1 MFDALTRLAQ
11 RHHWRVIAAA
21 VIAGAVAGVFGAPVA
36 GLLKGGG
43 FNDPTAQSVLATGA
57 IQQATGVDPDNS
69 IVAIIRPG
77 VPVLSAAGEAEVNRV
92 VATLGREPAVASV
105 MAVTTTHDPRLV
117 AKDGLITYVVAPF
130 RNGSNELAAAKR
142 IQAALGSD
150 RAVTLGGAT
159 IAENQVEQQVS
170 RDLGHA
176 EELAFPILFVL
187 LLIVFRGLIAA
198 MLPLMVGGLTILLTF
213 LGLRAV
219 DAYTDLSIFAL
230 NLVTGLSLGLAID
243 YSLLIVSRFREELDR
258 SGGDSAAALRRT
270 LTTAGRTV
278 LFSSI
283 TVAAACASLLVF
295 RQRFLYSMG
304 VGGVI
309 GTVVEAAV
317 ALVVLPAVLAALGPN
332 IDRFALRKRRPRPD
346 HTGAWYRLALLV
358 MRRPITVAVVTVAA
372 LVALGLPFLGIRFT
386 SVDASD
392 LPMTAPARQVDDVLR
407 HSFDVN
413 RLSPAEIT
421 VGAPSSASAEV
432 AGFARAVSGVQGVAT
447 VTVPRAISPNL
458 WEINAELSGNP
469 LSDSARQAVKQIR
482 TLPSA
487 STVMVGGQT
496 AQFVD
501 LQSSLGSHLP
511 LALAIIAA
519 TTLLVLFAATGSVV
533 LPIKALVMNIA
544 SISATFGI
552 LVLIFQDGR
561 FQSLLGYTSQG
572 ALESTQPILLVALAF
587 GLSTDYGVF
596 LLTRIK
602 EHHDRGTPTR
612 ESVALG
618 LERTGRIITAAAI
631 CFTVAI
637 GAFATSEIIFIKELG
652 IGTGVAVLID
662 ATIVRALLVPAL
674 MALLGKWNWWAPR
687 PLRALHRQ
695 LRLDRL
701 ENVRAA

>member
-1 MFDALTRLAQ
+1 M
-11 RHHWRVIAAA
+11 
-21 VIAGAVAGVFGAPVA
+21 AGVFGSPVA

-43 FNDPTAQSVLATGA
+43 FNDPQAQSVLATGA

-69 IVAIIRPG
+69 LIAIIRPG
-77 VPVLSAAGEAEVNRV
+77 APIASPAGQAEVNRV
-92 VATLGREPAVASV
+92 VATLRSEPAVASV
-105 MAVTTTHDPRLV
+105 IAVTTTHDPALV
-117 AKDGLITYVVAPF
+117 ARDGMTTYVTAPF
-130 RNGSNELAAAKR
+130 RATADEVAATR
-142 IQAALGSD
+142 RLEVALGGD

-159 IAENQVEQQVS
+159 IAEPQVEQQVS
-170 RDLGHA
+170 RDLGRA
-176 EELAFPILFVL
+176 EMLAFPILFVL

-198 MLPLMVGGLTILLTF
+198 LLPLMVGGLTIVLTF
-213 LGLRAV
+213 LGLRGV

-258 SGGDSAAALRRT
+258 SSGDSAVALRRT
-270 LTTAGRTV
+270 LATAGRTV

-309 GTVVEAAV
+309 GTAVEAAV
-317 ALVVLPAVLAALGPN
+317 ALLVLPAVLAALGPN

-346 HTGAWYRLALLV
+346 HTGAWYRLAVIV
-358 MRRPITVAVVTVAA
+358 MRRPVTVAAVTVAA
-372 LVALGLPFLGIRFT
+372 LVAMGLPFLGIRFT
-386 SVDASD
+386 SVDASV
-392 LPMTAPARQVDDVLR
+392 LPQTASARQVDDTLR
-407 HSFDVN
+407 QSFDIN
-413 RLSPAEIT
+413 RLTPAEIAIS
-421 VGAPSSASAEV
+421 APPSAASEV
-432 AGFARAVSGVQGVAT
+432 TAFARAVSDVHGVAALIP
-447 VTVPRAISPNL
+447 PRSISSNL
-458 WEINAELSGNP
+458 WELDAV
-469 LSDSARQAVKQIR
+469 LSDGALSDGARQAVEHILA
-482 TLPSA
+482 LPS
-487 STVMVGGQT
+487 TNPVMVGGQT
-496 AQFVD
+496 AAFVD

-511 LALAIIAA
+511 LALAIIAV

-533 LPIKALVMNIA
+533 LPIKALVMNLA

-602 EHHDRGTPTR
+602 EHHDRGLPTR

-618 LERTGRIITAAAI
+618 LERTGRIITAAAL

-652 IGTGVAVLID
+652 IGTGIAVLLD

-674 MALLGKWNWWAPR
+674 MALLGNWNWWAPR
-687 PLRALHRQ
+687 PLRAMHRR

-701 ENVRAA
+701 EPAG

>member
-1 MFDALTRLAQ
+1 M
-11 RHHWRVIAAA
+11 
-21 VIAGAVAGVFGAPVA
+21 AGVFGSPVA

-43 FNDPTAQSVLATGA
+43 FNDPQAQSVLATGA

-69 IVAIIRPG
+69 LIAIIRPG
-77 VPVLSAAGEAEVNRV
+77 APIASPAGQAEVNRV
-92 VATLGREPAVASV
+92 VATLRSEPAVASV
-105 MAVTTTHDPRLV
+105 IAVTTTHDPALV
-117 AKDGLITYVVAPF
+117 ARDGMTTYVTAPF
-130 RNGSNELAAAKR
+130 RATADEVAATR
-142 IQAALGSD
+142 RLEVALGGD

-159 IAENQVEQQVS
+159 IAEPQVEQQVS
-170 RDLGHA
+170 RDLGRA
-176 EELAFPILFVL
+176 EMLAFPILFVL
-187 LLIVFRGLIAA
+187 LLIVFRGLIASL
-198 MLPLMVGGLTILLTF
+198 LPLMVGGLTIVLTF
-213 LGLRAV
+213 LGLRGV

-258 SGGDSAAALRRT
+258 SSGDSSVALRRT
-270 LTTAGRTV
+270 LATAGRTV

-304 VGGVI
+304 LGGVI
-309 GTVVEAAV
+309 GTAVEAAV
-317 ALVVLPAVLAALGPN
+317 ALLVLPAVLAALGPN
-332 IDRFALRKRRPRPD
+332 IDRFALRKRHPRPD
-346 HTGAWYRLALLV
+346 HTGAWYRLAVIV
-358 MRRPITVAVVTVAA
+358 MRRPVTVAAVTVAA
-372 LVALGLPFLGIRFT
+372 LVAMGLPFLGIRFT
-386 SVDASD
+386 SVDASV
-392 LPMTAPARQVDDVLR
+392 LPQTASARQVDDTLR
-407 HSFDVN
+407 QSFDIN
-413 RLSPAEIT
+413 RLTPAEIAIS
-421 VGAPSSASAEV
+421 APPSAASEV
-432 AGFARAVSGVQGVAT
+432 TAFARAVSDVHGVAA
-447 VTVPRAISPNL
+447 VIPPRSISSNL
-458 WEINAELSGNP
+458 WELDAV
-469 LSDSARQAVKQIR
+469 LSDGALSDGARQAVEHILV
-482 TLPSA
+482 LPS
-487 STVMVGGQT
+487 TNPVMVGGQT
-496 AQFVD
+496 AAFVD

-511 LALAIIAA
+511 LALAIIAV

-533 LPIKALVMNIA
+533 LPIKALVMNLA

-602 EHHDRGTPTR
+602 EHHDRGLPTR

-618 LERTGRIITAAAI
+618 LERTGRIITAAAL

-652 IGTGVAVLID
+652 IGTGIAVLLD

-674 MALLGKWNWWAPR
+674 MALLGDWNWWAPR
-687 PLRALHRQ
+687 PLRAMHRR

-701 ENVRAA
+701 EPAG